1 MKLSEAPSHGLPA
14 ILYDADSTGARN
26 HLELAKEIIEKNEK

>member
-1 MKLSEAPSHGLPA
+1 MPI

-26 HLELAKEIIEKNEK
+26 YLALAAEIIKKNEK